1 MRKFLIVFRK
11 ILCLCNF
18 HILIQISILRALQ
31 SKWFPPS
38 TSWFLRYVFEA
49 SSSVPRFSSC
59 LFLPLPLPLS
69 RRDIPPPPSLPL
81 CQPHPLGCDVS
92 ISGPVQQ
99 MMSCNWVAAS
109 RGSLGSC
116 VEGLF
121 LLSNLS
127 TLIRKV
133 GVNQTVPYSATNFLF
148 SKNTWFLGSVYS
160 ISNLLRGCHGQLL
173 NMCYLYPCN
182 IQMRYVLLFL
192 LMKTQAKGHF
202 PKNISTVNG
211 KAGIHILLA
220 LRLYSLFYT
229 ELL

>member
-1 MRKFLIVFRK
+1 MRKFLIIFRK

-18 HILIQISILRALQ
+18 HRLIHISILRALQ
-31 SKWFPPS
+31 SKWFPSS

-49 SSSVPRFSSC
+49 SSSVPQFSC

-69 RRDIPPPPSLPL
+69 RRDIPPPSSSPL

-99 MMSCNWVAAS
+99 MLSCNWVAAS
-109 RGSLGSC
+109 KGSLGSC
-116 VEGLF
+116 AEGLF
-121 LLSNLS
+121 LLSNLY

-133 GVNQTVPYSATNFLF
+133 GIIQTVPYSATNFLF
-148 SKNTWFLGSVYS
+148 SRSTWFLGSVYN

-182 IQMRYVLLFL
+182 I
-192 LMKTQAKGHF
+192 
-202 PKNISTVNG
+202 
-211 KAGIHILLA
+211 
-220 LRLYSLFYT
+220 
-229 ELL
+229 